1 VNFTAHGKLLLTGEY
16 AITQSALGIA
26 MPTSFGQH
34 LSLESYD
41 GPEHVLWEALDH
53 KNQQWFTA
61 GFDHEGRLLHCSS
74 AAMAEKLQG
83 FLAPVRNSNAWNA
96 PVRVQTKVDFPR
108 LWGLGTSS
116 TLCVLL
122 AQWAEV
128 DALSYRELHGGSGY
142 DLACA
147 QATGA
152 ISYGLKDGN
161 PEVDSVQLPQA
172 MQSVVFVYRGAKQQT
187 DSSLKLVGRKPFSTA
202 QCDEISALSEA
213 FLKANSQDELES
225 IIEQHELLIANH
237 LGLERAIEGPFK
249 GIHGQVKS
257 LGGWGGDFVM
267 LTRLEENRQWLEANA
282 FNTIIPFETMA
293 L

>member
-1 VNFTAHGKLLLTGEY
+1 
-16 AITQSALGIA
+16 

-34 LSLESYD
+34 LSVESHQ

-53 KNQQWFTA
+53 ENRQWFTA
-61 GFDHEGRLLHCSS
+61 GFDHEGRVLHCSS
-74 AAMAEKLQG
+74 ADMAEKLQG

-116 TLCVLL
+116 TLCALL
-122 AQWAEV
+122 AQWAEI
-128 DALSYRELHGGSGY
+128 DALSYRKLHGGSGY

-147 QATGA
+147 QASGA
-152 ISYGLKDGN
+152 ISYALVDGE
-161 PEVDSVQLPQA
+161 PEVLPVQLPEVL
-172 MQSVVFVYRGAKQQT
+172 QSVVFVYRGAKQQT
-187 DSSLKLVGRKPFSTA
+187 DSSLKLVGRKPFSAA
-202 QCDEISALSEA
+202 QCEEITQLSEG
-213 FLKANSQDELES
+213 FLQANSLNELES

-249 GIHGQVKS
+249 GIRGQVKS

-267 LTRLEENRQWLEANA
+267 LTRFEENRQWLEANG
-282 FNTIIPFETMA
+282 FNAIIPFETMA

>member
-16 AITQSALGIA
+16 AITQSARGIA

-34 LSLESYD
+34 LSVESHQ

-53 KNQQWFTA
+53 ENQQWFTA
-61 GFDHEGRLLHCSS
+61 GFDREGRILHSS
-74 AAMAEKLQG
+74 STAIAEKLQG

-96 PVRVQTKVDFPR
+96 PVRIQTKVDFPR

-116 TLCVLL
+116 TLCALL
-122 AQWAEV
+122 AQWAEI
-128 DALSYRELHGGSGY
+128 DALSYRKLHGGSGY

-147 QATGA
+147 QANAA
-152 ISYGLKDGN
+152 ISYALVDGE
-161 PEVDSVQLPQA
+161 PEVLPVELPEVL
-172 MQSVVFVYRGAKQQT
+172 QSVVFVYRGAKQQT
-187 DSSLKLVGRKPFSTA
+187 DSSLKLVGRKPFSPA
-202 QCDEISALSEA
+202 QCQEISRLSEG
-213 FLKANSQDELES
+213 FLQANSLDELEA
-225 IIEQHELLIANH
+225 IIEEHELFIANH

-249 GIHGQVKS
+249 GVYGQVKS

-267 LTRLEENRQWLEANA
+267 LTRFEENRQWLETNG

>member
-1 VNFTAHGKLLLTGEY
+1 MNFTAHGKLLLTGEY
-16 AITQSALGIA
+16 AITQSARGIA

-34 LSLESYD
+34 LSVESHQ
-41 GPEHVLWEALDH
+41 GPEHVLWEALDNE
-53 KNQQWFTA
+53 NQQWFTA
-61 GFDHEGRLLHCSS
+61 GFDRDGRVLHSTS

-116 TLCVLL
+116 TLCALL
-122 AQWAEV
+122 AQWAEI
-128 DALSYRELHGGSGY
+128 DALTYRKLHGGSGY

-147 QATGA
+147 QANGA
-152 ISYGLKDGN
+152 ISYALVDGEPQVLPVEL
-161 PEVDSVQLPQA
+161 PEVL
-172 MQSVVFVYRGAKQQT
+172 QSVVFVYRGAKQQT
-187 DSSLKLVGRKPFSTA
+187 DSSLKLVGRKPFSPA
-202 QCDEISALSEA
+202 QCQEISRLSEG
-213 FLKANSQDELES
+213 FLQVNSLEELEA
-225 IIEQHELLIANH
+225 IIKEHELFIANH

-249 GIHGQVKS
+249 GVHGQVKS

-267 LTRLEENRQWLEANA
+267 LTRFEENRQWLETNG

>member
-1 VNFTAHGKLLLTGEY
+1 
-16 AITQSALGIA
+16 

-34 LSLESYD
+34 LIAESHQ
-41 GPEHVLWEALDH
+41 GPEHVFWEALDH
-53 KNQQWFTA
+53 ENQQWFTA
-61 GFDHEGRLLHCSS
+61 GFDRDGRILHSSS

-83 FLAPVRNSNAWNA
+83 FLAPVRTSNAWNA

-116 TLCVLL
+116 TLCALL
-122 AQWAEV
+122 AQWAEI
-128 DALSYRELHGGSGY
+128 DALSYRKLHGGSGY

-147 QATGA
+147 QANGT
-152 ISYGLKDGN
+152 ISYALVDGE
-161 PEVDSVQLPQA
+161 PEVLPVELPKVL
-172 MQSVVFVYRGAKQQT
+172 QSVVFVYRGAKQQT
-187 DSSLKLVGRKPFSTA
+187 DSSLKLVGRKPFSPA
-202 QCDEISALSEA
+202 QCQEISRLSEG
-213 FLKANSQDELES
+213 FLQVNSLEELEA
-225 IIEQHELLIANH
+225 IIKEHELFIANH

-249 GIHGQVKS
+249 GVHGQVKS

-267 LTRLEENRQWLEANA
+267 LTRFEENRQWLETNG

>member
-16 AITQSALGIA
+16 AITQGARGIA
-26 MPTSFGQH
+26 MPTHFGQH
-34 LSLESYD
+34 LSVESHQ

-53 KNQQWFTA
+53 ENQQWFTA
-61 GFDHEGRLLHCSS
+61 GFDHEGRLLHTSS
-74 AAMAEKLQG
+74 KGIAETLQG
-83 FLAPVRNSNAWNA
+83 FLAPIRKSKAWNA
-96 PVRVQTKVDFPR
+96 TVHVQTRVDFPR

-116 TLCVLL
+116 TLCALL
-122 AQWAEV
+122 AQWAEM
-128 DALSYRELHGGSGY
+128 DTLSYRKLHGGSGY

-147 QATGA
+147 QANGA
-152 ISYGLKDGN
+152 IAYSLVDGV
-161 PEVDSVQLPQA
+161 PEVLPVQLPEVL
-172 MQSVVFVYRGAKQQT
+172 QSVVFVYRGAKQQT
-187 DSSLKLVGRKPFSTA
+187 HSSLKLVERKPFSKG
-202 QCDEISALSEA
+202 QCKEITQLSEA
-213 FLKANSQDELES
+213 FLRANSLKELES

-237 LGLERAIEGPFK
+237 LGLERAFEGPFQ

-267 LTRLEENRQWLEANA
+267 LTRFEENRQWLKTNG

>member
-16 AITQSALGIA
+16 AITQGARGIA
-26 MPTSFGQH
+26 MPTHFGQH
-34 LSLESYD
+34 LSVESPQ

-53 KNQQWFTA
+53 ENQQWFTA
-61 GFDHEGRLLHCSS
+61 GFDHEGRLLHTSS
-74 AAMAEKLQG
+74 KGIAETLQG
-83 FLAPVRNSNAWNA
+83 FLAPIRKSKAWSA
-96 PVRVQTKVDFPR
+96 PVRVQTRVDFPR

-116 TLCVLL
+116 TLCALL
-122 AQWAEV
+122 AQWAEM
-128 DALSYRELHGGSGY
+128 DTLSYRKLHGGSGY

-147 QATGA
+147 QANGA
-152 ISYGLKDGN
+152 IAYSLVDGV
-161 PEVDSVQLPQA
+161 PEVLPVQLPEVL
-172 MQSVVFVYRGAKQQT
+172 QSVVFVYRGAKQQT
-187 DSSLKLVGRKPFSTA
+187 HSSLKLVERKPFSQG
-202 QCDEISALSEA
+202 QCEEITQLSEA
-213 FLKANSQDELES
+213 FLRANSLNELES

-249 GIHGQVKS
+249 DIHGQVKS

-267 LTRLEENRQWLEANA
+267 LTRFEENRQWLETNG